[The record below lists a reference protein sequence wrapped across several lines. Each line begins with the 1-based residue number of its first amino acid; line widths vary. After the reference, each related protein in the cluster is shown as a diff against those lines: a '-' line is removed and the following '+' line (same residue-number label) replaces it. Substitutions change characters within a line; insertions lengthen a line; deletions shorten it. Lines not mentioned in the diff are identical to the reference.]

1 MLVGKTNVFLVE
13 TARFQMFVG
22 HTRECQCRVRSVARL
37 QKMLV
42 SEPILVEKFI
52 ISAAISWA
60 AAMKCGS
67 LARSLGNVMGF
78 VAMSLAHDRSI
89 CMF

>member
-1 MLVGKTNVFLVE
+1 MPVNANAACEVSP
-13 TARFQMFVG
+13 A
-22 HTRECQCRVRSVARL
+22 CRKCWYLSQFWLASLLLILSV
-37 QKMLV
+37 
-42 SEPILVEKFI
+42 SSNSSVEKFI

-89 CMF
+89 CML